1 MPDAIVNPYE
11 QTLNT
16 MAKQAR
22 IGWAEQVRAQLIDLL
37 RPGTEVI
44 LLAGMRYREGIEAF
58 LREHGFSVTVP
69 LKGLSLGRQLAWLKL
84 HETHRNVV

>member
-1 MPDAIVNPYE
+1 MPDAIVDPYE

-16 MAKQAR
+16 MVKQAR
-22 IGWAEQVRAQLIDLL
+22 LDWAEHVRAQLLDIL
-37 RPGTEVI
+37 RPGTDVI

-84 HETHRNVV
+84 HEIHRSVV